1 MEVNKLS
8 HSELKKKRI
17 LIFFIEAAQEIMT
30 KEGIEAIT
38 LRKVADLAGY
48 NGATLYNYFKDLD
61 HLILF
66 ASLKYLK
73 LYNLEV
79 VKQIKDCGTEREKF
93 LTMWQTFCKIS
104 FRYPQPFNQIFFNKH
119 SESLDT
125 ICKQYYELFPE
136 DIGTTDKNLKEIL
149 SGTRLGIRNK
159 VSLKY
164 LAAEENKSFP
174 KADLIN
180 DMMIALYHDLLL
192 KRISENDSYTEDI
205 CERKMMEYVNFLLEH
220 SE

>member
-1 MEVNKLS
+1 MS

-17 LIFFIEAAQEIMT
+17 LVFFIEAAQEIML

-61 HLILF
+61 QLILF

-79 VKQIKDCGTEREKF
+79 VKQLKKCKTEREKF
-93 LTMWQTFCKIS
+93 LTMWQTFCNIS
-104 FRYPQPFNQIFFNKH
+104 YKYPQPFYQIFFNKH
-119 SESLDT
+119 SDSLDS
-125 ICKQYYELFPE
+125 ISKQYYELFPE
-136 DIGTTDKNLKEIL
+136 DIGTRDKNLKEIL
-149 SGTRLGIRNK
+149 SGTKLGVRNEI
-159 VSLKY
+159 SLTY
-164 LAAEENKSFP
+164 LAQEENKTWNEIS
-174 KADLIN
+174 LMS

-192 KRISENDSYTEDI
+192 KRISENNNQSQDVYEN
-205 CERKMMEYVNFLLEH
+205 KMMEYVNFILNH
-220 SE
+220 AD

>member
-1 MEVNKLS
+1 MT
-8 HSELKKKRI
+8 HRELKKKRM
-17 LIFFIEAAQEIMT
+17 LIFFIEAAQEIMA

-79 VKQIKDCGTEREKF
+79 VKQVKKCKTEREKF
-93 LTMWQTFCKIS
+93 LTMWKTFCNIS
-104 FRYPQPFNQIFFNKH
+104 FKYPQPFYQIFFNKH
-119 SESLDT
+119 SDSLD
-125 ICKQYYELFPE
+125 IISKQYYELFPE
-136 DIGTTDKNLKEIL
+136 DLGTDDKNLKEIL
-149 SGTRLGIRNK
+149 SGTRLGVRNK

-164 LAAEENKSFP
+164 IADEENQSW
-174 KADLIN
+174 IN
-180 DMMIALYHDLLL
+180 ITIMSDIMIALYHDLLL
-192 KRISENDSYTEDI
+192 KRISDNDQTQDFYED
-205 CERKMMEYVNFLLEH
+205 KMMEYVNFILNH
-220 SE
+220 AD

>member
-1 MEVNKLS
+1 M
-8 HSELKKKRI
+8 

-79 VKQIKDCGTEREKF
+79 VKQIKTCKSEREKF
-93 LTMWQTFCKIS
+93 IAMWKTFCNIS
-104 FRYPQPFNQIFFNKH
+104 FKYPQPFNQIFFNKH

-125 ICKQYYELFPE
+125 ISKQYYELFPE
-136 DIGTTDKNLKEIL
+136 EIGTRDKNLKEIL
-149 SGTRLGIRNK
+149 SGTRLGVRNE

-164 LAAEENKSFP
+164 VADEENKSWNNIS
-174 KADLIN
+174 LMN

-192 KRISENDSYTEDI
+192 KRISDNNEHSQDFYE
-205 CERKMMEYVNFLLEH
+205 EKMMEYVNFILNH
-220 SE
+220 AD